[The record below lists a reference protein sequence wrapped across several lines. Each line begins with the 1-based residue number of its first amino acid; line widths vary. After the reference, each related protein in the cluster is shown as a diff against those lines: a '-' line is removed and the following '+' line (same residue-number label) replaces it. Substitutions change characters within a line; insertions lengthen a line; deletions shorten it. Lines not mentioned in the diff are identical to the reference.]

1 MKRKSLL
8 LRILFDL
15 GGSIIG
21 AGLAYFAFFLVG
33 DISSI
38 SQWEQIVG
46 FVVLL
51 VASGFVIGFFA
62 FKKDGIFL
70 AGLVGLVF
78 LVILTIYGVLGIGLY
93 EILSN
98 YALTLILSIVEGII
112 FFCVPVLAAFLGGI
126 LTPSLWQFSKKEIHE
141 IKDAVIV
148 KKDEEKLV
156 ERVYCK
162 ACGSEV
168 PRQSRAC
175 IICGK
180 KV

>member
-1 MKRKSLL
+1 MKRKTLL

-15 GGSIIG
+15 GGSLIG
-21 AGLAYFAFFLVG
+21 AGLAYFAFFIVG
-33 DISSI
+33 AINSI
-38 SQWEQIVG
+38 SQWEQIIG

-51 VASGFVIGFFA
+51 VASGFVVGFFA

-70 AGLVGLVF
+70 AGFIGLVF

-93 EILSN
+93 EVLPN

-126 LTPSLWQFSKKEIHE
+126 LTPTLWQYSKKEIHE

-148 KKDEEKLV
+148 KKDEEKLI
-156 ERVYCK
+156 EKIYCK
-162 ACGSEV
+162 TCGSEV
-168 PRQSRAC
+168 PRHSRAC